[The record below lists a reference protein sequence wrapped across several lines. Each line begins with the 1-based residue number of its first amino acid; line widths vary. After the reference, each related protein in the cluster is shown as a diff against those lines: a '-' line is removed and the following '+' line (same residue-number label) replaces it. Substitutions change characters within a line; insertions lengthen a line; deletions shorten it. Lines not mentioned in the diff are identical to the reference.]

1 MTKFIPSHSRIMK
14 FFNLQRWNV
23 AQCPR
28 SKWRIEKN
36 MKGFRTFQQTSDS
49 WLLPPP
55 YSNMSSYMQTVEQR
69 LLEKCIL
76 VDECL
81 IWQHAQVKGYGRL
94 KMPRPVWSGYLPNKA
109 HSAHRVAYLIQ
120 NQHLLN
126 EKMKED
132 NVVSHLCHN
141 SLCCNHEH
149 LSLEPA
155 DINSDFLQ

>member
-1 MTKFIPSHSRIMK
+1 M
-14 FFNLQRWNV
+14 
-23 AQCPR
+23 
-28 SKWRIEKN
+28 
-36 MKGFRTFQQTSDS
+36 TSDPC
-49 WLLPPP
+49 LQPPP

-76 VDECL
+76 VEECL

-94 KMPRPVWSGYLPNKA
+94 KMRWPRPDWSGYLPNKA
-109 HSAHRVAYLIQ
+109 HSAHRVAFLIN

-126 EKMKED
+126 EMTKDD
-132 NVVSHLCHN
+132 NVISHLCHN

-155 DINSDFLQ
+155 EINYDRDWCKAGRMCGGHNPYPPCRLDQRE